1 MSVGS
6 ALGGIEAIHVATVL
20 EDCVDQL
27 AVLGRIMPV
36 SYEERQDSDE
46 IVGDEITQLV
56 DGQKNLESRY
66 EQVIDRKQQLQG
78 NTKSVQDRK
87 AEVKK
92 EGQAVGGDLRNSV
105 HVFARSLKQSPL
117 TPDNLEKVQA
127 DRAFLERV
135 LYGTLMELSNS
146 GGFQVLMDAVRSEK
160 EKKARLQETIQK
172 EEQGRKR
179 VRALQRQLIDIRK
192 EKEVEIQ
199 QRNEMIAHLKDQL
212 QEMKAKT
219 NMEGKYIKK
228 CAEVSVAQTQKRC
241 GLAERDNR
249 EEIEKLKDQIDE
261 ENRVNAE
268 IESHLRTHQERLQK
282 MMEHWMDKYDKD
294 VEAKQKELDIL
305 KASQTKDLERLQ
317 ELTKLYAE
325 YEQVVVEDRIEKEK
339 ARRKAEQEAEELKSA
354 IKMQSWWRGV
364 MVRRALGPY
373 SKKKKKKG
381 KKGKKSGKKKK

>member
-1 MSVGS
+1 M
-6 ALGGIEAIHVATVL
+6 GGIEAIHVATVL

-27 AVLGRIMPV
+27 CILGRIMPV
-36 SYEERQDSDE
+36 SYEERKDTDE

-56 DGQKNLESRY
+56 DNQRGLESRY
-66 EQVIDRKQQLQG
+66 EQTLDRKQQIGQG
-78 NTKSVQDRK
+78 KTRSILD
-87 AEVKK
+87 KK
-92 EGQAVGGDLRNSV
+92 QEAQKDTQAIGGELRNNL
-105 HVFARSLKQSPL
+105 HVFSRSLKQSPL

-127 DRAFLERV
+127 DRGFLEKV

-146 GGFQVLMDAVRSEK
+146 GGFQVLVDAVRNEK

-179 VRALQRQLIDIRK
+179 VRALQRKLVDVRK
-192 EKEVEIQ
+192 EKEVEVQ
-199 QRNEMIAHLKDQL
+199 QRMEMIAHLKDQL

-228 CAEVSVAQTQKRC
+228 CAEVGVNQTQKRC
-241 GLAERDNR
+241 GLAEKDTR
-249 EEIEKLKDQIDE
+249 EEIEKLKDEIDE

-268 IESHLRTHQERLQK
+268 IESHLRTHQDRLQK

-305 KASQTKDLERLQ
+305 KASKSKDLERLQ

-339 ARRKAEQEAEELKSA
+339 ARRKSELEAEELKSA
-354 IKMQSWWRGV
+354 IRLQSWWRGC
-364 MVRRALGPY
+364 MVRKGLGPY
-373 SKKKKKKG
+373 NKKKKKKG
-381 KKGKKSGKKKK
+381 KKGKKSGKKKKNKS

>member
-1 MSVGS
+1 MG
-6 ALGGIEAIHVATVL
+6 
-20 EDCVDQL
+20 
-27 AVLGRIMPV
+27 
-36 SYEERQDSDE
+36 
-46 IVGDEITQLV
+46 
-56 DGQKNLESRY
+56 
-66 EQVIDRKQQLQG
+66 
-78 NTKSVQDRK
+78 
-87 AEVKK
+87 
-92 EGQAVGGDLRNSV
+92 
-105 HVFARSLKQSPL
+105 
-117 TPDNLEKVQA
+117 
-127 DRAFLERV
+127 
-135 LYGTLMELSNS
+135 
-146 GGFQVLMDAVRSEK
+146 
-160 EKKARLQETIQK
+160 
-172 EEQGRKR
+172 
-179 VRALQRQLIDIRK
+179 IDIRK

-241 GLAERDNR
+241 NLAERNNR
-249 EEIEKLKDQIDE
+249 DEIEKLKDEIDE

-268 IESHLRTHQERLQK
+268 IESYLRTHQERLQK

-305 KASQTKDLERLQ
+305 KASKAKDLERLQ

-354 IKMQSWWRGV
+354 IHLQSWFRGI

-373 SKKKKKKG
+373 R
-381 KKGKKSGKKKK
+381 